1 MISYILLTCPKERRE
16 KDMKKDIAEK
26 RLEDHNDVFA
36 DIFNN
41 LVFQGNQVL
50 EEEQLTPLPTEA
62 FTRRIDGDLRQG
74 NRDVRKADGQYGNYR
89 LICSTENQTA
99 SDNTMPE
106 RVMGYEY
113 AGYEEQ
119 IGTII
124 EENRKN
130 NTPAYSKRIHD
141 DQRLAPIVTA
151 VLYWGSPKWQGPMCL
166 HDMLDFPPE
175 KEDIIKPYV
184 ANYPMNLIDLSNVP
198 KEVRER
204 MTSDFRLLLDY
215 MACKNNPE
223 EMKAFMSD
231 KERVIRHPEEF
242 LDAMSEV
249 ASDARYKIIKEQMIE
264 KAECGE
270 KEENVTMWKIE
281 DEIENRGE
289 LLKIITQTKKKYQKG
304 KSVLEVADALEEEVS
319 VIQAIYD
326 LIKKYP
332 DKDDKYILE
341 QYHKE

>member
-1 MISYILLTCPKERRE
+1 ME
-16 KDMKKDIAEK
+16 KDIVEK
-26 RLEDHNDVFA
+26 RLEDYNDVFA

-41 LVFQGNQVL
+41 LVFQGERVL
-50 EEEQLTPLPTEA
+50 EEECLVPLPTEA
-62 FTRRIDGDLRQG
+62 FTRQIGGDLRQG
-74 NRDVRKADGQYGNYR
+74 NRDVRKADGHYGNYR

-99 SDNTMPE
+99 YDNTMPQ

-119 IGTII
+119 IGALI

-130 NTPAYSKRIHD
+130 NNPAYSKRIHD
-141 DQRLAPIVTA
+141 EQKLAPIVTA
-151 VLYWGSPKWQGPMCL
+151 VLYWGSSKWQGPLCL
-166 HDMLDFPPE
+166 HDMLNIPSD
-175 KEDIIKPYV
+175 KKDIIKPYV

-249 ASDARYKIIKEQMIE
+249 ASDGRYKIIREQMRE
-264 KAECGE
+264 RADNGE

-281 DEIENRGE
+281 DEIENRGIQNGE

-304 KSVLEVADALEEEVS
+304 KDVLGVAEDLEENIS
-319 VIQAIYD
+319 IIQPFYD
-326 LIKKYP
+326 LIEKYP
-332 DKDDKYILE
+332 DKDEKYILE
-341 QYHKE
+341 QYQKAR

>member
-1 MISYILLTCPKERRE
+1 
-16 KDMKKDIAEK
+16 MKKDIVEK
-26 RLEDHNDVFA
+26 RLEDYNDVFA

-41 LVFQGNQVL
+41 LVFQGERVL
-50 EEEQLTPLPTEA
+50 EEECLVPLPTEA
-62 FTRRIDGDLRQG
+62 FTRQIGGDLRQG
-74 NRDVRKADGQYGNYR
+74 NRDVRKADGHYGNYR

-99 SDNTMPE
+99 YDNTMPQ

-119 IGTII
+119 IGALI

-130 NTPAYSKRIHD
+130 NNPAYSKRIHD
-141 DQRLAPIVTA
+141 EQKLAPIVTA
-151 VLYWGSPKWQGPMCL
+151 VLYWGSSKWQGPLCL
-166 HDMLDFPPE
+166 HDMLNIPSD
-175 KEDIIKPYV
+175 KKDIIKPYV
-184 ANYPMNLIDLSNVP
+184 ANYPMNLIDLSHVP

-249 ASDARYKIIKEQMIE
+249 ASDGRYKIIREQMRE
-264 KAECGE
+264 RADNGE

-281 DEIENRGE
+281 DEIENRGIQNGE

-304 KSVLEVADALEEEVS
+304 KDVLGVAEDLEENIS
-319 VIQAIYD
+319 IIQPFYD
-326 LIKKYP
+326 LIEKYP
-332 DKDDKYILE
+332 DKDEKYILE
-341 QYHKE
+341 QYQKAR

>member
-1 MISYILLTCPKERRE
+1 
-16 KDMKKDIAEK
+16 MKKDIVEK
-26 RLEDHNDVFA
+26 RLEDYNDVFA

-41 LVFQGNQVL
+41 LVFQGERVF
-50 EEEQLTPLPTEA
+50 EEECLVPLPTEA
-62 FTRRIDGDLRQG
+62 FTRQIGGDLRQG
-74 NRDVRKADGQYGNYR
+74 NRDVRKADGHYGNYR

-99 SDNTMPE
+99 YDNTMPQ

-119 IGTII
+119 IGALI

-130 NTPAYSKRIHD
+130 NNPAYSKRIHD
-141 DQRLAPIVTA
+141 EQKLAPIVTA
-151 VLYWGSPKWQGPMCL
+151 VLYWGSSKWQGPLCL
-166 HDMLDFPPE
+166 HDMLNIPSD
-175 KEDIIKPYV
+175 KKDIIKPYV

-249 ASDARYKIIKEQMIE
+249 ASDGRYKIIREQMRE
-264 KAECGE
+264 RADNGE

-281 DEIENRGE
+281 DEIENRGIQNGE

-304 KSVLEVADALEEEVS
+304 KDVLGVAEDLEENIS
-319 VIQAIYD
+319 IIQPFYD
-326 LIKKYP
+326 LIEKYP
-332 DKDDKYILE
+332 DKDEKYILE
-341 QYHKE
+341 QYQKAR

>member
-1 MISYILLTCPKERRE
+1 MTGIGHFDILLLIKVSFLISYILLT
-16 KDMKKDIAEK
+16 
-26 RLEDHNDVFA
+26 F
-36 DIFNN
+36 
-41 LVFQGNQVL
+41 
-50 EEEQLTPLPTEA
+50 
-62 FTRRIDGDLRQG
+62 
-74 NRDVRKADGQYGNYR
+74 
-89 LICSTENQTA
+89 
-99 SDNTMPE
+99 
-106 RVMGYEY
+106 
-113 AGYEEQ
+113 
-119 IGTII
+119 
-124 EENRKN
+124 
-130 NTPAYSKRIHD
+130 
-141 DQRLAPIVTA
+141 
-151 VLYWGSPKWQGPMCL
+151 
-166 HDMLDFPPE
+166 
-175 KEDIIKPYV
+175 
-184 ANYPMNLIDLSNVP
+184 P

-223 EMKAFMSD
+223 EMKEFMSD

-249 ASDARYKIIKEQMIE
+249 ASDGRYKIIKEQMVE
-264 KAECGE
+264 KAESGE

-319 VIQAIYD
+319 VIQSIYD

-341 QYHKE
+341 QYQIKNRQNNIEN